1 MRHVSLLAGS
11 ALLLGA
17 CAAGN
22 APDAARDAERC
33 VFLFDQYDALVD
45 LYPNQALGGFGIGGI
60 AFNPIQQQIA
70 FIRSADCL
78 TRESELDGME
88 ALGENLRPFTPETGG
103 GAIPPV
109 TIMAGIVTSPAAE
122 TRAVAFFQSLG
133 YPTRTVGAPQL
144 GRRILVGSFTTQ
156 GALDQALA
164 VAREAGFE
172 SAYPTRRIRL

>member
-1 MRHVSLLAGS
+1 
-11 ALLLGA
+11 
-17 CAAGN
+17 
-22 APDAARDAERC
+22 
-33 VFLFDQYDALVD
+33 
-45 LYPNQALGGFGIGGI
+45 
-60 AFNPIQQQIA
+60 
-70 FIRSADCL
+70 
-78 TRESELDGME
+78 ME

-109 TIMAGIVTSPAAE
+109 TIMAGIVTSPVAE
-122 TRAVAFFQSLG
+122 TRAIAFFQSLG